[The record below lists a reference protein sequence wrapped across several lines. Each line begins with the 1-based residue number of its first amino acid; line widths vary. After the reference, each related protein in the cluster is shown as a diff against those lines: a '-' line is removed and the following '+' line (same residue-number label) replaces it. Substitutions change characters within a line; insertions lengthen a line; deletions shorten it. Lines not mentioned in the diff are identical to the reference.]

1 MRRAESVPSDIN
13 NRIDHTAE
21 IPLQFGTLPKVIT
34 KRVRKS
40 SFLRK
45 KLETWRVT
53 VTFILCVYVCLQEP
67 TRSSNQLDS
76 SSNPSSA
83 TSSAPSSPAHLQQ
96 SNPPSI
102 SATPPPNPS
111 PQAPRDN
118 CFHFPGQNSVL
129 HAAYREKSLDKHNIC
144 MSSRCSC
151 FHTHCC
157 STVWQLPWA
166 WVRIGSV
173 NTVLFS
179 FHCLAYHIPACSL
192 VHKSKQIHKIWG
204 KFSHFAWNLLL
215 RLTSKSDQLF
225 FF

>member
-1 MRRAESVPSDIN
+1 MEDYRDIHSV
-13 NRIDHTAE
+13 
-21 IPLQFGTLPKVIT
+21 
-34 KRVRKS
+34 
-40 SFLRK
+40 
-45 KLETWRVT
+45 
-53 VTFILCVYVCLQEP
+53 CVYVCSQEP

-118 CFHFPGQNSVL
+118 CFHFPGQHSVL
-129 HAAYREKSLDKHNIC
+129 HAAYCEKSLDKHNIC

-173 NTVLFS
+173 NTALFS
-179 FHCLAYHIPACSL
+179 FHCLAYHTLACSL
-192 VHKSKQIHKIWG
+192 VHKPKQIHKILG
-204 KFSHFAWNLLL
+204 TFSHFAWNLLL
-215 RLTSKSDQLF
+215 RLTSKSDQLLF
-225 FF
+225 FFF